1 METILHYLRELRI
14 AEISPRDLVDIGLI
28 SFVIYRILLLL
39 KGTRAAKMAT
49 GIFFLALFYFFAKI
63 AQLQTIQ
70 WFLTAFVTYAMF
82 AIIIIYQSEIRKILA
97 DMGSA
102 RLFRQFFGKET
113 RIQVEDVVLAAVTLS
128 SRRIGA
134 LIVIE
139 RQMGLK
145 SYMENGHILNA
156 RLSYDLLVT
165 IFQPETPLHDGAVI
179 IQKDMIAAASCFLPL
194 TLEPH
199 LSKEFGTRHRAAI
212 GITEETDALAVVVS
226 EETGRMSVAMG
237 GKLKRFTD
245 ADSLQ
250 AFIEAQLNPAVETLR
265 YSPLRW
271 KRKKEQST

>member
-1 METILHYLRELRI
+1 MEILLQYLKELRI
-14 AEISPRDLVDIGLI
+14 AEISVRDLVDIGLI

-49 GIFFLALFYFFAKI
+49 GIIFFALFYFFAKI
-63 AQLQTIQ
+63 AQLQTVQ
-70 WFLTAFVTYAMF
+70 WFMTAFVTYAMF

-97 DMGSA
+97 SMGST
-102 RLFRQFFGKET
+102 RVFGRFFGKEVE
-113 RIQVEDVVLAAVTLS
+113 IHIEDVVLAAVAMS

-134 LIVIE
+134 LMVIE

-145 SYMENGHILNA
+145 SYMENGHTLNA

-199 LSKEFGTRHRAAI
+199 LSKEYGTRHRAAI

-226 EETGRMSVAMG
+226 EETGRMSVAIG
-237 GKLKRFTD
+237 GKLKRFAD
-245 ADSLQ
+245 AESLQ
-250 AFIEAQLNPAVETLR
+250 AFIEAQLNPAEEKLR
-265 YSPLRW
+265 FSPLRW
-271 KRKKEQST
+271 RPRKEPKA